1 MIILYSPKFG
11 REYKKLPEEI
21 KRVAETKEVVFRED
35 PFDPRLKTH
44 KLTGALA
51 GFWSF
56 SVNHSYR
63 IIFDFSDENTV
74 QFYRIGT
81 HDIYD

>member
-1 MIILYSPKFG
+1 MEIFYLPKFA
-11 REYKKLPEEI
+11 REYKKLPKKIQEE
-21 KRVAETKEVVFRED
+21 AEKKESLFRAD

-44 KLTGALA
+44 KLHGELF

-56 SVNHSYR
+56 ALTHRYR
-63 IIFDFSDENTV
+63 IIFDFSDKETV
-74 QFYRIGT
+74 RFYSIGD

>member
-1 MIILYSPKFG
+1 MIIFYSPKFG
-11 REYKKLPEEI
+11 REYKKLPDEI
-21 KRVAETKEVVFRED
+21 KIMAETKEDMFRED

-44 KLTGALA
+44 KLTGSLD

-63 IIFDFSDENTV
+63 IIFDFSNEGTA

-81 HDIYD
+81 HDIYN